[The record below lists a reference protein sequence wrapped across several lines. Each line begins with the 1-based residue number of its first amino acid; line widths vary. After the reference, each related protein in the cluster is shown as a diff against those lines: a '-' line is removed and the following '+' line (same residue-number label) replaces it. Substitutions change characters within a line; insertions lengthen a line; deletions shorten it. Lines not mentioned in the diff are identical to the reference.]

1 MKPPP
6 DPVTDVRYR
15 LFFGDMNAFGGRD
28 IFTMFSKN
36 RYHFYEM
43 TGETPET
50 FLQLMQ
56 ILAVDITVLRFRLMS
71 LRNRCLMFMIWLR
84 HYPSYFF
91 LSTLFDISVTQV
103 HFIIR
108 KLVPIFRRHLQAFVK
123 WPIINEW
130 GSMRGAWPQLPNAV
144 GSIDGTSHEIYR
156 RIVEPQEHYYSDH
169 RQYHAIHTQIIV
181 DNCEMIRYIQGG
193 FCWSFLKMTLNNLHQ
208 WIS

>member
-1 MKPPP
+1 
-6 DPVTDVRYR
+6 
-15 LFFGDMNAFGGRD
+15 
-28 IFTMFSKN
+28 
-36 RYHFYEM
+36 
-43 TGETPET
+43 
-50 FLQLMQ
+50 
-56 ILAVDITVLRFRLMS
+56 
-71 LRNRCLMFMIWLR
+71 MFMIWLR
-84 HYPSYFF
+84 RYPSYFI

-103 HFIIR
+103 HYIIR

-123 WPIINEW
+123 WPIINER

-156 RIVEPQEHYYSDH
+156 RIVEPQEHYYSGH

-193 FCWSFLKMTLNNLHQ
+193 FCWSFLKNDAHQ

>member
-1 MKPPP
+1 MTECLSFFHGPERVVVQPPP

-50 FLQLMQ
+50 FLQLLQ

-71 LRNRCLMFMIWLR
+71 LRNRCLMFMATT
-84 HYPSYFF
+84 
-91 LSTLFDISVTQV
+91 LSFVLLSFNTDISVTQV

-108 KLVPIFRRHLQAFVK
+108 KLVLIFRRHLQAFVK

-130 GSMRGAWPQLPNAV
+130 GSMRG
-144 GSIDGTSHEIYR
+144 
-156 RIVEPQEHYYSDH
+156 
-169 RQYHAIHTQIIV
+169 TQ
-181 DNCEMIRYIQGG
+181 CG
-193 FCWSFLKMTLNNLHQ
+193 WLN
-208 WIS
+208 